1 MRHYDFVPIYLLIF
15 TCIIVSARSALTSEQ
30 TPTVSLEESKVSYHG
45 ALSGAVEHFHNV
57 RFAEDTSGE
66 NRFAPPKP
74 FTPAPGTVIDASLP
88 GPACPQLK
96 DAMPPFFSQIDEI
109 SEDCLNL
116 HIARPA
122 KVDISSSSNLPVVV
136 WIHGGGVVKGSN
148 SDPHFDPDKVIDL
161 SVADGKPIIYV
172 AINYRLS
179 IFGFARLP
187 ILKDAKSLNVGMRDQ
202 RLALEWVKENIQS
215 FGGDSTRITAYGLS
229 AGGTFISLQTMAYG
243 GENGAP
249 FQQAWVISGP
259 PGTALNITSD
269 ATEHHTRVVA
279 EKIGCGGLE
288 DPGMLACLRN
298 VSMQELI
305 GFAIEYSIANHPP
318 AGLFTF
324 IPSVD
329 EDFIPDRQSNLM
341 RIGKFVKGRLYS
353 YMLVW
358 FGLMT
363 DRRVGLPMILG
374 WTQDDGAMNTG
385 PGHLIITEED
395 MILPI
400 KQFSHGLSPEQFTKL
415 FSLYAASDFEE
426 EKTNYDANKNPADP
440 EISVHYFR
448 LSRILRDMLFT
459 CSSIDFGYYMVK
471 HTRKDMNSGFSRVR
485 LYNLNQSTL
494 APLWKGAGMPYVR
507 VSHGSDTNYIFN
519 GVSPEVELS
528 LGDQELITRSL
539 VNFAYTGIPIS
550 QSKEQKQ
557 FEEWPE
563 SYGMV
568 GVGGAEQ
575 VPHEL
580 NIQVIGGPYGSG
592 SVHLTEQTHSGTAP
606 EFGTMQQALEDPV
619 NFGSMDSFN
628 AYERKRQMEQE
639 KLFQRCAYINSLA
652 ETLDV

>member
-1 MRHYDFVPIYLLIF
+1 MRYCDFALFNLLVFTPILVSAAK
-15 TCIIVSARSALTSEQ
+15 TPIVSIEQ
-30 TPTVSLEESKVSYHG
+30 SKVSYHG
-45 ALSGAVEHFHNV
+45 VLSGTVEHFHNV
-57 RFAEDTSGE
+57 KFAEDTSGE

-74 FTPAPGTVIDASLP
+74 FTPPPSTVIDASFP

-122 KVDISSSSNLPVVV
+122 NLDISSSSNLPVIV

-148 SDPHFDPDKVIDL
+148 SDPHFDPDKVIEL

-187 ILKDAKSLNVGMRDQ
+187 TLKDAKSLNVGMRDQ
-202 RLALEWVKENIQS
+202 RAALEWVRDNIQS
-215 FGGDSTRITAYGLS
+215 FGGDPTRITAYGLS

-243 GENGAP
+243 GGKGVP
-249 FQQAWVISGP
+249 FQQAWMMSGP

-269 ATEHHTRVVA
+269 ATEHHTRAVA
-279 EKIGCGGLE
+279 KETECGGLE
-288 DPGMLACLRN
+288 DSEMLACLRN
-298 VSMQELI
+298 LSMQELI
-305 GFAIEYSIANHPP
+305 GSAMEYSIANHPP

-329 EDFIPDRQSNLM
+329 GDFIPDRQSNLM
-341 RIGKFVKGRLYS
+341 RMGKFVKGLR
-353 YMLVW
+353 
-358 FGLMT
+358 
-363 DRRVGLPMILG
+363 MILG
-374 WTQDDGAMNTG
+374 WTQDDGAMNAG
-385 PGHLIITEED
+385 PGHLIMTEED
-395 MILPI
+395 MIMPI
-400 KQFSHGLSPEQFTKL
+400 KQFSHALSPEQFTEL

-426 EKTNYDANKNPADP
+426 EKFNYDANKYSADP
-440 EISVHYFR
+440 EVSVHYFR

-459 CSSIDFGYYMVK
+459 CSSIDFGYHMVK
-471 HTRKDMNSGFSRVR
+471 HTRKDMNPEFSGVR

-494 APLWKGAGMPYVR
+494 APLWRGAGMPYVR

-519 GVSPEVELS
+519 GVCPELELS
-528 LGDQELITRSL
+528 REDRELSELFARSL

-550 QSKEQKQ
+550 QSTERKQ

-563 SYGMV
+563 SYGMF
-568 GVGGAEQ
+568 GVGEANQ
-575 VPHEL
+575 VPEPHEL
-580 NIQVIGGPYGSG
+580 NIQVIGGPYGTG
-592 SVHLTEQTHSGTAP
+592 SVHLTEQAESGATP
-606 EFGTMQQALEDPV
+606 EVGTMQQVLADPV
-619 NFGSMDSFN
+619 TFGSIDSFH
-628 AYERKRQMEQE
+628 AHERKRQMEQE